1 MGLPAFLLAAMA
13 LVATAALGSS
23 SLRLRSLPAFLLVA
37 YLLASAE
44 LVVLGEV
51 LSLVGAVGAV
61 GYAVGEA
68 LLLGATV
75 LIWQRRGRPRPPA
88 LPALDTRTAIRR
100 HPILAALGAVVGGAL
115 GYQLLIAVATPPNNW
130 DSMSYHLSRAAE
142 WLQRGRVEYVPDA
155 ATERM
160 NALQPAGELEILW
173 TLAFVGRDTAAALP
187 QLFAELASL
196 VGIYAIGR
204 RIGFGRPDSLFASLL
219 AATLTQ
225 VALQSVT
232 TQNDLLAAS
241 FVVASAA
248 LVLGRSRVEVV
259 LAGLALGLALGT
271 KLTAAYAIPVLI
283 ALAVTTLP
291 RRRLVECVAAA
302 MAAFVLVGAYGYV
315 LNVVETGRPLG
326 DPAVTEQ
333 HRPERI
339 TAEGTASTVARIG
352 FRFVDL
358 SGLHPKAFVPNAI
371 SSAGR
376 WVFDVVEIPPNP
388 PEASVEPPFDFAV
401 GQSSSEDISYFGPL
415 GVLLLIPLSLGF
427 AVATIARRE
436 QWERLALALALPVTV
451 LEIALTYR
459 YNIWLGRFL
468 IAPVFLTMP
477 LAAVLYRR
485 HILAAVAALIGA
497 VTLVAAHAYN
507 VAKPTGLDGTR
518 PVWSLSRAKAQAQ
531 TRPGMEDALIA
542 MDRLPVAARIGI
554 ANLEE
559 WSYPLYGA
567 TLDRRLV
574 PLSEPDPL
582 ASAERLGLRWVV
594 VGTHETRNSGRPGWR
609 ARRFPDA
616 GWTLFSRT

>member
-1 MGLPAFLLAAMA
+1 MGLTAFLLAATA
-13 LVATAALGSS
+13 LVVTAALGSAC
-23 SLRLRSLPAFLLVA
+23 LRLRSLPSFLLAA

-51 LSLVGAVGAV
+51 LSLVGAVGAS

-68 LLLGATV
+68 LLLGAAV
-75 LIWQRRGRPRPPA
+75 LIWHRRGRPRPPA
-88 LPALDTRTAIRR
+88 VPALDARAAIRR

-115 GYQLLIAVATPPNNW
+115 GYQLLIALATPPNNW
-130 DSMSYHLSRAAE
+130 DSMSYHLARAAE

-173 TLAFVGRDTAAALP
+173 TLAFLGRDTAAALP

-219 AATLTQ
+219 SATLTQ

-271 KLTAAYAIPVLI
+271 KLTAAYAIPILL
-283 ALAVTTLP
+283 ALAITSLS

-302 MAAFVLVGAYGYV
+302 ATAFVLVGSYGYV
-315 LNVVETGRPLG
+315 LNIVETGRPLG

-333 HRPERI
+333 HRPEPV
-339 TAEGTASTVARIG
+339 TTEGTVSTVARIG
-352 FRFVDL
+352 FRFFDL
-358 SGLHPKAFVPNAI
+358 SGLHPKSFVPDAI

-376 WVFDVVEIPPNP
+376 WVFSVLEIPPNP
-388 PEASVEPPFDFAV
+388 PETSVEPPFDFAV

-415 GVLLLIPLSLGF
+415 GVLLLLPLSLGF

-468 IAPVFLTMP
+468 ITPVFLTMP

-485 HILAAVAALIGA
+485 RVLAGAAALIGG
-497 VTLVAAHAYN
+497 VTLVAAHASN
-507 VAKPTGLDGTR
+507 VAKPIGLDGTR
-518 PVWSLSRAKAQAQ
+518 PFWSLSRTEAQAQ
-531 TRPGMEDALIA
+531 TRPSIEDALVA
-542 MDRLPVAARIGI
+542 LDRVPLDARIGI
-554 ANLEE
+554 AKLEE

-567 TLDRRLV
+567 TLDRRLL

-582 ASAERLGLRWVV
+582 AAAERLGLQWVV
-594 VGTHETRNSGRPGWR
+594 VGTLQTGSSGRPGWR
-609 ARRFPDA
+609 ARRFPES
-616 GWTLFSRT
+616 GWTLFSRA

>member
-1 MGLPAFLLAAMA
+1 MGLPAFLLAATA
-13 LVATAALGSS
+13 LVATAALGSA
-23 SLRLRSLPAFLLVA
+23 SLRLHSLPSFLLAA

-44 LVVLGEV
+44 LVLLGEA

-61 GYAVGEA
+61 GYAVGQA
-68 LLLGATV
+68 LVLAAVLLL
-75 LIWQRRGRPRPPA
+75 WQMLGRPRPPA
-88 LPALDTRTAIRR
+88 VPALDTRAAIQR

-115 GYQLLIAVATPPNNW
+115 VYQLLIAVATPPNNW
-130 DSMSYHLSRAAE
+130 DSMSYHLARAAE

-173 TLAFVGRDTAAALP
+173 TLAFLGRDTAAALP

-204 RIGFGRPDSLFASLL
+204 RIGFDRPDSLFASLL

-232 TQNDLLAAS
+232 TQNDLLSAS

-271 KLTAAYAIPVLI
+271 KLTAAYAIPVLL
-283 ALAVTTLP
+283 ALAIASLP
-291 RRRLVECVAAA
+291 RRRLLECVAAA
-302 MAAFVLVGAYGYV
+302 VLAFVLVGSHGYV
-315 LNVVETGRPLG
+315 RNVVETGRPLG
-326 DPAVTEQ
+326 DSAVTEQ

-339 TAEGTASTVARIG
+339 TPEGTASTVARIG
-352 FRFVDL
+352 FRFFDL
-358 SGLHPKAFVPNAI
+358 SGLHPKSFVPDAI

-376 WVFDVVEIPPNP
+376 HVFDVLGIPPSP
-388 PEASVEPPFDFAV
+388 PETSVEPPFDFAV
-401 GQSSSEDISYFGPL
+401 GQSSSEDVSYFGPL
-415 GVLLLIPLSLGF
+415 GVLLLLPLSLGF
-427 AVATIARRE
+427 AAATIARRGR
-436 QWERLALALALPVTV
+436 WERLALALALPVTV

-468 IAPVFLTMP
+468 ITPVFLTMP

-485 HILAAVAALIGA
+485 RVIAGVAALIGA
-497 VTLVAAHAYN
+497 VTLVAAHASN

-518 PVWSLSRAKAQAQ
+518 PFWSLSRAEAQAQ
-531 TRPGMEDALIA
+531 TRPGIEDALVAI
-542 MDRLPVAARIGI
+542 DRLPQDARIGV
-554 ANLEE
+554 ADLEE
-559 WSYPLYGA
+559 WSYPLYGER
-567 TLDRRLV
+567 LDRRLV
-574 PLSEPDPL
+574 PLPESEPL
-582 ASAERLGLRWVV
+582 AAAERLDLRWVV
-594 VGTHETRNSGRPGWR
+594 VGTEEAGRTGRPGWR
-609 ARRFPDA
+609 AHRFPDS
-616 GWTLFSRT
+616 GWTLFRPG

>member
-1 MGLPAFLLAAMA
+1 MGLPAFLLAATA
-13 LVATAALGSS
+13 LVATAALVSS
-23 SLRLRSLPAFLLVA
+23 SLRLHSLPAFLLAA

-44 LVVLGEV
+44 LVVLGEM
-51 LSLVGAVGAV
+51 LSLLGAVGAV

-68 LLLGATV
+68 LLLGAAV

-88 LPALDTRTAIRR
+88 VPALDTRAAIRR

-142 WLQRGRVEYVPDA
+142 WLQRGRVEYVPNA

-160 NALQPAGELEILW
+160 NALQPGGELEILW
-173 TLAFVGRDTAAALP
+173 TFAFLDRDTAAALP

-196 VGIYAIGR
+196 VGIYAIAR

-232 TQNDLLAAS
+232 TQNDLLSAS
-241 FVVASAA
+241 FIVASAA
-248 LVLGRSRVEVV
+248 LLLGRSRTEVV
-259 LAGLALGLALGT
+259 LAGLALALALGT

-302 MAAFVLVGAYGYV
+302 VAAFVLVGAYGYV
-315 LNVVETGRPLG
+315 LNLVETGRPLG
-326 DPAVTEQ
+326 EPSVTEQ
-333 HRPERI
+333 YRPGRI
-339 TAEGTASTVARIG
+339 TPEGTASTIARIG
-352 FRFVDL
+352 FRFFDL
-358 SGLHPKAFVPNAI
+358 SGLHPKSYVPDAI
-371 SSAGR
+371 SSTGR
-376 WVFDVVEIPPNP
+376 RVFDVLRIPPNP
-388 PEASVEPPFDFAV
+388 PETSVEPGFDFAV

-415 GVLLLIPLSLGF
+415 GVLLLLPLSLGF
-427 AVATIARRE
+427 AVATFARRE
-436 QWERLALALALPVTV
+436 QWERLTLALALPVTV
-451 LEIALTYR
+451 FEIALTYR

-485 HILAAVAALIGA
+485 RVLAAVAALLGA

-518 PVWSLSRAKAQAQ
+518 PVWSLSRGEAQAQ
-531 TRPGMEDALIA
+531 TRPGMEDALVA
-542 MDRLPVAARIGI
+542 LNRLPVDARIGI
-554 ANLEE
+554 AHLEE
-559 WSYPLYGA
+559 WSYPLYGP

-582 ASAERLGLRWVV
+582 AAAERLGLRWVV
-594 VGTHETRNSGRPGWR
+594 VGTHETPNSGRPGWR

-616 GWTLFSRT
+616 GWTLFSRA